1 MTTPRFRTRLESLS
15 EYIPAMPTLPTL
27 ERRLARAT
35 NLDDLR
41 RLARRRAPRMIFD
54 YVDGGAEEERS
65 LKTSVTAFDRVEYHP
80 RALQDVSEVSG
91 ATEIFGREVSLP
103 LVLGPTGFTR
113 MMHHEGEAA
122 VAMAAQE
129 AGVPYV
135 LSTMGSTT
143 AAGIA
148 AAAPAGWN
156 WFQLYVVRDRALN
169 NERLELARAAGM
181 DVLVLTVD
189 TPVAGA
195 RLRDVRHGMT
205 IPPSLRWGS
214 ALQAVRH
221 PRWWSRFVMSEPLNF
236 AAAGGASDDLAGIVR
251 TLFDP
256 NITFRDV
263 EWVRDRW
270 EGRLLV
276 KGVQDTGDAKELAA
290 LGVDGI
296 VVSNHGGRQLDR
308 TPAPLELLPDI
319 RTAVGDKTGVYLDG
333 GVRSG
338 SDLAAAVALGADA
351 SFVGRAYLYGLMA
364 GGQKGV
370 DRMLA
375 LFRED
380 YVRTLQLLGLSST
393 AEIDRGVASIRKW

>member
-1 MTTPRFRTRLESLS
+1 
-15 EYIPAMPTLPTL
+15 
-27 ERRLARAT
+27 
-35 NLDDLR
+35 
-41 RLARRRAPRMIFD
+41 
-54 YVDGGAEEERS
+54 
-65 LKTSVTAFDRVEYHP
+65 
-80 RALQDVSEVSG
+80 
-91 ATEIFGREVSLP
+91 
-103 LVLGPTGFTR
+103 
-113 MMHHEGEAA
+113 
-122 VAMAAQE
+122 
-129 AGVPYV
+129 
-135 LSTMGSTT
+135 
-143 AAGIA
+143 
-148 AAAPAGWN
+148 
-156 WFQLYVVRDRALN
+156 
-169 NERLELARAAGM
+169 
-181 DVLVLTVD
+181 
-189 TPVAGA
+189 
-195 RLRDVRHGMT
+195 
-205 IPPSLRWGS
+205 
-214 ALQAVRH
+214 
-221 PRWWSRFVMSEPLNF
+221 MSEPLNF

-256 NITFRDV
+256 NITFRDI

-270 EGRLLV
+270 EGRLLI
-276 KGVQDTGDAKELAA
+276 KGIQDTGDAKELAA

-308 TPAPLELLPDI
+308 TPAPLDLLPDI

-393 AEIDRGVASIRKW
+393 AEIDSGVASIRKW